1 MSGENPSVELAPLR
15 GSIVIDLDNFNEGIE
30 EVESKV
36 ESLKELFDDIS
47 LNFNLDGINEIQ
59 SQLSDVTSQLDN
71 LDDLTATPD
80 IDLININTVLDEI
93 DDFKSK
99 IESFNDESIDP
110 DIRIDG
116 LTTALGGIDELRDKL
131 DELRDT
137 ETNTDIDLTGIN
149 IAEMKLDGLQD
160 RIEDLRDIASAPIDL
175 DVNNIEAINSGL
187 MIDTEKASG
196 FGDKI
201 RDVSEKLRSF
211 GMQGTMMFTVPVVMG
226 LVKASEASAKF
237 GASINL
243 AKNEFGKA
251 NTSVLDFSNNALK
264 GLDMSNGAALSLT
277 DTFGLSVNALGANK
291 VQSAELSMQ
300 LTRLAQNMNL
310 GTGGAISLQDA
321 TQALTGM
328 LGGQDY
334 ALKSMGIS
342 LSNTELN
349 QAALNSQYHKAFKNL
364 TPYQQA
370 VIETKVV
377 QDKLNKSLGPLNKNL
392 NSQYGATER
401 AKGSFTELAENL
413 GSTLTPEIKGLTD
426 IIEKLNNWFSHLS
439 PHSKALVKDAIIGA
453 AVLPPLA
460 LAIGGISSVVDVLSG
475 ALLFLAGNPI
485 VLAIAGVAG
494 FVLWCHHLADES
506 KKSTDETKKNFMRLN
521 KGITVPINEASKNGK
536 EKLGGLSRYMLKT
549 SYEST
554 NKTSENFK
562 TMGKNINKSINEAS
576 KNANKEFDEMKKNI
590 NSDVNSTKNNVSNKW
605 GEMTHDV
612 TNKSN
617 SMSSNTTQTFRG
629 MNKGITSSVNNT
641 TSHVVG
647 KFADMRNNVTST
659 SSNMNSTTTVTFSS
673 MCNSISNS
681 MDRAGDWIRSQWDQS
696 YNDTE
701 ANVNNIE
708 RSAET
713 HFNSIENSIGNYM
726 NRVAMHIH
734 SGWDAAVNATG
745 RELDNLDSEAHQKWG
760 GLESWWSNVVKDLP
774 NDVNNIGG
782 ELEQAGSN
790 IINSLLSGI
799 EGAWGDV
806 TSWIGNALSNLAS
819 SADSEAHHIISSI
832 DGSHATGLNY
842 VPWDGYNATLHKGE
856 MILTESEANQYRN
869 GAGVGGN
876 TNITVNT
883 TSSDPWEIASSI
895 RREMNQMINGF

>member
-30 EVESKV
+30 EVESRV

-59 SQLSDVTSQLDN
+59 SQLSDVTSQLDD

-116 LTTALGGIDELRDKL
+116 LTTALGGIDELREKL

-460 LAIGGISSVVDVLSG
+460 LAIGGVSSVVDVLSG

-562 TMGKNINKSINEAS
+562 TMGKNIN
-576 KNANKEFDEMKKNI
+576 
-590 NSDVNSTKNNVSNKW
+590 SDVNSTKNNVSNKW
-605 GEMTHDV
+605 GEMAHDV

-806 TSWIGNALSNLAS
+806 TNWIGNALSNLAS

-856 MILTESEANQYRN
+856 MVLTESEANQYRN

-883 TSSDPWEIASSI
+883 SSSDPYEIASSV
-895 RREMNQMINGF
+895 RRTLNQLANGF

>member
-30 EVESKV
+30 EVENRV

-47 LNFNLDGINEIQ
+47 LNFNLDGIDEIQ
-59 SQLSDVTSQLDN
+59 SQLSDVTSDLDTLN
-71 LDDLTATPD
+71 DMDVSPEINSDSISLVLTQ
-80 IDLININTVLDEI
+80 INSVR
-93 DDFKSK
+93 
-99 IESFNDESIDP
+99 ESIDALK
-110 DIRIDG
+110 DDNVDFNLRIDG
-116 LTTALGGIDELRDKL
+116 LASAILAIDELKEQL
-131 DELRDT
+131 DAFKDSPDVGHVE
-137 ETNTDIDLTGIN
+137 LTGIAAALAKLEELRTT
-149 IAEMKLDGLQD
+149 AEESMF
-160 RIEDLRDIASAPIDL
+160 E
-175 DVNNIEAINSGL
+175 
-187 MIDTEKASG
+187 
-196 FGDKI
+196 
-201 RDVSEKLRSF
+201 VSEGTDESSNRFKQFGGIVSGVGKKLRHF

-413 GSTLTPEIKGLTD
+413 GSTLTPEIIGLTH

-439 PHSKALVKDAIIGA
+439 PHSKDLVKDAIIGA

-475 ALLFLAGNPI
+475 ALLFLADNPI
-485 VLAIAGVAG
+485 VLAIAGISG

-506 KKSTDETKKNFMRLN
+506 KKSTEETKKNFMRLN

-562 TMGKNINKSINEAS
+562 TMGKNIN
-576 KNANKEFDEMKKNI
+576 
-590 NSDVNSTKNNVSNKW
+590 SDVNSTKNNVSNKW
-605 GEMTHDV
+605 GEMAHDV

-856 MILTESEANQYRN
+856 MVLTESEANQYRN